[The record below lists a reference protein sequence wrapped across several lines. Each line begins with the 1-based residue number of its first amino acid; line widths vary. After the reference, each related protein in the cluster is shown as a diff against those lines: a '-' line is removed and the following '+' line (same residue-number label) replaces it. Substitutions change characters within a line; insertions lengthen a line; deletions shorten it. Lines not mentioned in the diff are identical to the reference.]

1 VRGYAMKPDTLTKA
15 LLATVGVLVAC
26 VGWFIVHLDSE
37 VNYLR
42 QEVVRLTVAVEISL
56 GGDPL
61 D

>member
-1 VRGYAMKPDTLTKA
+1 MKPDTLTKA

-26 VGWFIVHLDSE
+26 VGWYIVKISDD
-37 VNYLR
+37 VDYLR
-42 QEVVRLTVAVEISL
+42 QEVTRLTVAVEISL